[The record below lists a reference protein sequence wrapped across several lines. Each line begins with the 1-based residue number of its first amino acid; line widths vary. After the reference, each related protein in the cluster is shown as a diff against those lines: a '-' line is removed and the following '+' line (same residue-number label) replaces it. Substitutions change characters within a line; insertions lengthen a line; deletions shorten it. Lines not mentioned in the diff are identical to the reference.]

1 MLFLAG
7 SLAFF
12 LNIAKKNYNIDP
24 PLALHPKQNPD
35 ACNIVFVSF
44 LLGRNHAR
52 LHTYYVCIE
61 SST

>member
-24 PLALHPKQNPD
+24 PLALHPKQNLD
-35 ACNIVFVSF
+35 ACTAGVILF
-44 LLGRNHAR
+44 LYCFCLEA
-52 LHTYYVCIE
+52 E
-61 SST
+61 